1 MPLENCFSVRF
12 LNSSRGNCDDFD
24 NLLAQFSKVD
34 SSGPSLIAAPMSPL
48 CDDIKSTDYQEEVGD
63 NLLKD
68 NPIAYV
74 AGYLLRKCFHIHK
87 CSNCKSALVTNQP
100 EDNRNLLC
108 SFKAYESEKTSG
120 GLLAPTKSYL
130 DYVIKLEDIF
140 V

>member
-48 CDDIKSTDYQEEVGD
+48 FDDIKSTDYQEEVGD

-120 GLLAPTKSYL
+120 
-130 DYVIKLEDIF
+130 
-140 V
+140 